1 MNHGFKISVLIM
13 TLGLVLVTSCTKNQI
28 QVPIE
33 NEPVFT
39 IDGTLGGEAFSLT
52 AGDNNAYMQTSTEL
66 CNGVRVF
73 SGNLTDGE
81 TSIELGIFDG
91 NIDNPNHVA
100 ESDLI
105 NVPMKFARQPSDP
118 LLVLS
123 KDVLNQYQNIESI
136 KWYIN
141 GSNAGADYAYI
152 MEPGKYDVCAII
164 SFIGTSGA
172 TAELCDE
179 IIVGYERSANCSI
192 EYYIAQNQIEASI
205 NSIGANVTSVEWFLD
220 NVSIGNN
227 LTLFDSLDQDFHV
240 LTARVTFDNEVVRE
254 KSCLINGSNP
264 LYCIQDFSIFELTS
278 ASNFANQDYK
288 LRLNITRNG
297 LNYRSIHANN
307 ENSSVTLLS
316 LEYYDENA
324 NGNKVYNATIQV
336 EAIVME
342 MVTEKLIPINFIAI
356 LGVEVP

>member
-1 MNHGFKISVLIM
+1 MINGFKISVFIL
-13 TLGLVLVTSCTKNQI
+13 TFGLVLFSSCTKNQI
-28 QVPIE
+28 QVPVE

-39 IDGTLGGEAFSLT
+39 IDGTLGGEAFNLT
-52 AGDNNAYMQTSTEL
+52 AGDNNAYMETSTEL
-66 CNGVRVF
+66 SNGVRVF

-81 TSIELGIFDG
+81 TSIEIGIFDG
-91 NIDNPNHVA
+91 NIDNPNHAA
-100 ESDLI
+100 EADLI
-105 NVPMKFARQPSDP
+105 NVPLKFARQPSDP

-136 KWYIN
+136 KWFIN
-141 GSNAGADYAYI
+141 GSSAGSDYAYI

-164 SFIGTSGA
+164 SFLGSGGM

-192 EYYIAQNQIEASI
+192 DYNISQNQLEASI

-220 NVSIGNN
+220 NVFIGNN
-227 LTLFDSLDQDFHV
+227 LSLYDSIDQDFHV
-240 LTARVTFDNEVVRE
+240 LTARVTFDNQVVRE
-254 KSCLINGSNP
+254 KSCLINGLNP
-264 LYCIQDFSIFELTS
+264 MYCVQDFSIFELTS

-288 LRLNITRNG
+288 LRLNITKNG

-307 ENSSVTLLS
+307 ENSTVTLLN

-324 NGNKVYNATIQV
+324 NGNKVYKATVQV
-336 EAIVME
+336 QAIVME
-342 MVTEKLIPINFIAI
+342 MSTEKLIPINFIAT